1 MNRFRQNLPLMIA
14 AVVIAAM
21 FACPIT
27 AIAETTSTTITS
39 TAPDTATATA
49 APPAIVEPIDSETT
63 RREFNMLLQRHPPE
77 VGKTL
82 KLSPGLFN
90 NASYLGNY
98 PDLQQFVARHPEVA
112 HSPGYYLEHVYVS
125 GDRTPRTASMAM
137 LESTMEGISIFAV
150 MLMVTLALTWLI
162 RTLIDHRRWSRISRV
177 QAEVHNKLLDRF
189 ASNEELLAYVQTP
202 AGQQFLKSAPIEL
215 AAGPRPMSAPLSR
228 ILWSVQIGVV
238 LAAAGC
244 GMQYVGGN
252 VDKDVSQPFMA
263 IGVLA
268 LSLGLGFVVSA
279 VLSYLIS
286 RKLNLWN
293 NPAAV
298 TE

>member
-1 MNRFRQNLPLMIA
+1 MNRFRQNVPLMIA

-39 TAPDTATATA
+39 TAPDEATTA
-49 APPAIVEPIDSETT
+49 APVVLDAFDSETT
-63 RREFNMLLQRHPPE
+63 RREFNELLQRHPPE

-82 KLSPGLFN
+82 KLSPTLFSN
-90 NASYLGNY
+90 PAYLANY
-98 PDLQQFVARHPEVA
+98 PSLQQFVAKHPEVA
-112 HSPGYYLEHVYVS
+112 HNPRYFLEHVYVP
-125 GDRTPRTASMAM
+125 GDFAPKSASVAM
-137 LESTMEGISIFAV
+137 LESTMEGIAIFSVILTIA
-150 MLMVTLALTWLI
+150 LALTWLI
-162 RTLIDHRRWSRISRV
+162 KTLIDHRRWSRISKV

-215 AAGPRPMSAPLSR
+215 AAGPRPISAPLSR
-228 ILWSVQIGVV
+228 ILWSVQIGIV
-238 LAAAGC
+238 LAAGGL
-244 GMQYVGGN
+244 GMQFVSGG

-268 LSLGLGFVVSA
+268 LSIGIGFVVSA

-293 NPAAV
+293 NPAVV

>member
-1 MNRFRQNLPLMIA
+1 MNRFRQNVPLMLA

-39 TAPDTATATA
+39 TAPDEATA
-49 APPAIVEPIDSETT
+49 PATVVLESTDSETT
-63 RREFNMLLQRHPPE
+63 RREFNELLQRHPPE

-82 KLSPGLFN
+82 KLSPTLFSN
-90 NASYLGNY
+90 PSYLANY
-98 PDLQQFVARHPEVA
+98 PSLQQFVAKHPEVT
-112 HSPGYYLEHVYVS
+112 HSPGYYLDHVYVP
-125 GDRTPRTASMAM
+125 GDPTPRTASMAM
-137 LESTMEGISIFAV
+137 LESTMEGIAVFSV
-150 MLMVTLALTWLI
+150 MLMITLALTWLI
-162 RTLIDHRRWSRISRV
+162 KTLIDHRRWSRISKV

-215 AAGPRPMSAPLSR
+215 AAGPRPVSAPLSR

-238 LAAAGC
+238 LAAAGF
-244 GMQYVGGN
+244 GMQYVGSN

-268 LSLGLGFVVSA
+268 LSIGIGFVVSA

-286 RKLNLWN
+286 RRLNLWN
-293 NPAAV
+293 NTAAV